1 MRLHNLLPRH
11 LAGGLRERLLTLRA
25 MLERWLRLNAWFPHA
40 LLALGVALAGLLGVV
55 PTVKHLVG
63 ATSLPTAVNV
73 ISRELVSVVLRG
85 APRGVFGV
93 VLLAM
98 SVGLLLRSRFAWV
111 ISLMMIGATIALGLH
126 GGITPVPSL
135 VVYNGVL
142 LLLLL
147 LWRRHFDRT
156 SLAAA
161 TLFGVTSAVLLL
173 GYAVFG
179 SYLFGKGFSPPIN
192 DLTSALYFAVVTMS
206 TVGYGDIVPKTPE
219 ARFFVA
225 SMIILG
231 IAVFATA
238 ISAVIVPIL
247 SRQVQRL
254 VRGPGG
260 KMERKNHYVIVGRT
274 SLARNAYREMR
285 ARGLPLTVILADPPD
300 PGEFEDADLVV
311 GDASELDTLRSAG
324 VLTAEAVL
332 ALSAVDSDN
341 AFVVLAVKELES
353 RAKTVVAV
361 NDSNNLGRVQ
371 RVQPDLIIAPQV
383 LGGELLAMVLSG
395 ENPDSQTLLAR
406 LLHMTESPVTE

>member
-1 MRLHNLLPRH
+1 MRLLSLVPRS
-11 LAGGLRERLLTLRA
+11 LAGGLRQRLLTLRA
-25 MLERWLRLNAWFPHA
+25 ILERWLRLNAWFPHA
-40 LLALGVALAGLLGVV
+40 LLSAGVAAAGLLDVV
-55 PTVKHLVG
+55 PTVEHLMG
-63 ATSLPTAVNV
+63 ATSFPKAVNL
-73 ISRELVSVVLRG
+73 ISRDFVSVVLQG
-85 APRGVFGV
+85 APRGVFGT
-93 VLLAM
+93 VLLVM

-111 ISLMMIGATIALGLH
+111 MALLMTGATIALSLH
-126 GGITPVPSL
+126 ESLSPVPSL
-135 VVYNGVL
+135 TVYNGVL

-147 LWRRHFDRT
+147 FWRRHFDRT
-156 SLAAA
+156 SVAAA
-161 TLFGVTSAVLLL
+161 TLFGVTSALLLL
-173 GYAVFG
+173 GYAVLG
-179 SYLFGKGFSPPIN
+179 SYLFGKGFAPPIN
-192 DLTSALYFAVVTMS
+192 DLSSALYFAVVTMS

-247 SRQVQRL
+247 SRQVERL
-254 VRGPGG
+254 VQGPGG
-260 KMERKNHYVIVGRT
+260 KMERKNHYVVVGRT

-300 PGEFEDADLVV
+300 PGEFDDADLVV
-311 GDASELDTLRSAG
+311 GDASDLDTLRNAG
-324 VLTAEAVL
+324 VLSAKAVL

-353 RAKTVVAV
+353 RAQTVVAV

-406 LLHMTESPVTE
+406 LLHMSGASVAE